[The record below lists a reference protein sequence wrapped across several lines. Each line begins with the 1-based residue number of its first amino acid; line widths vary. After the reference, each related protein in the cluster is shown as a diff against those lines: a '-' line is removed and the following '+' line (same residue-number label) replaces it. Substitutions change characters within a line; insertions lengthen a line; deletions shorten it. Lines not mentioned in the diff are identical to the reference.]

1 MCHSFLLLVFVLLS
15 MIATVSNEMKYFQ
28 MKLTV
33 SNKMK
38 FLNQTYI
45 ILRQFHVTPQSK
57 MLTAKSS
64 NTPLG

>member
-1 MCHSFLLLVFVLLS
+1 

-45 ILRQFHVTPQSK
+45 ILGQFYVTPQNK
-57 MLTAKSS
+57 ILTAKSS
-64 NTPLG
+64 NAPLG